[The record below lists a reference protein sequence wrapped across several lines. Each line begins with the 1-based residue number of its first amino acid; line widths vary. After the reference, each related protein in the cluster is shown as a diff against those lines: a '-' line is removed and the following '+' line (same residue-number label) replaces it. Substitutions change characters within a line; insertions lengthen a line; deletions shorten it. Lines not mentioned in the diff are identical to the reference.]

1 MDSVRWNGSSSRWV
15 SPFGN
20 PRIKACLRLPE
31 AYRSLPRLHRLLAP
45 RHPPYALSS
54 LIIKLTQTVEAFRLR
69 RLDSVRLPT
78 SSACLCRPAGLSI
91 PHFLEQM
98 TEFALFHSTA
108 QLEQNL

>member
-1 MDSVRWNGSSSRWV
+1 
-15 SPFGN
+15 
-20 PRIKACLRLPE
+20 
-31 AYRSLPRLHRLLAP
+31 
-45 RHPPYALSS
+45 
-54 LIIKLTQTVEAFRLR
+54 
-69 RLDSVRLPT
+69 VRLPT